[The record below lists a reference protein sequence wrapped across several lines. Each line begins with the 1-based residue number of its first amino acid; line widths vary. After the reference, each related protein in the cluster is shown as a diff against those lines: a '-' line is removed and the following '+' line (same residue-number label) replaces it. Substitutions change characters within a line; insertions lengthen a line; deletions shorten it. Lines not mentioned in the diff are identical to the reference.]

1 MAFASPPPRGSGAL
15 SALLNDGLVLLPTA
29 NLWQLT
35 AHPRSAA
42 LPRLL
47 RVCPPS
53 PENVPEL
60 IFPDLETLRQWCPRI
75 HPKLDTLLTYH
86 KRPLTCLAAAGPQVP
101 LALLNERAE
110 VAVRLAQDSFVYRLC
125 EDLEGPLVASFA
137 CGSDCA
143 QLPTRFGLVRSDVVR
158 AATYTVRRRQTEE
171 IGEGRAVR
179 AWVRWD
185 ELELD

>member
-15 SALLNDGLVLLPTA
+15 EALLSDGLVLLPTA
-29 NLWQLT
+29 NLWQLV

-47 RVCPPS
+47 QVCPPTAD
-53 PENVPEL
+53 NLPEL
-60 IFPDLETLRQWCPRI
+60 IFPDLETLREWCPRI

-86 KRPLTCLAAAGPQVP
+86 QRPLTCLAQAGPQVP
-101 LALLNERAE
+101 LKLLNGRGE

-125 EDLEGPLVASFA
+125 EDLEGPLVGSLA
-137 CGSDCA
+137 CGGDCTR
-143 QLPTRFGLVRSDVVR
+143 LPTRFGLVRSDVLR

-171 IGEGRAVR
+171 LGDGRALR
-179 AWVRWD
+179 AWMRGDDLV
-185 ELELD
+185 LE